1 MPNDLVDNA
10 FEELLKAVKTM
21 NSNDQ
26 TLMNRLEEMIEDT
39 ESRNGMLE
47 KAISEMIKNKTSNGE
62 KMDM

>member
-10 FEELLKAVKTM
+10 FEELLKAIRTM

-26 TLMNRLEEMIEDT
+26 TLMNRFEEMIEDT
-39 ESRNGMLE
+39 ENRNGMLE